1 MGRLKIKICGLSRVE
16 DIECVNKLQPDFIG
30 FVFYPQSKRYVTVAQ
45 ASELKQILSPK
56 IKAVGVFVNSLP
68 EDVAKIANADII
80 DYIQLHGDEDEVY
93 ITKLKALTKKPI
105 IKAVR
110 VKDEETLRSLD
121 AYPVEYLLLDTYQKG
136 VYGGTG
142 QRMEIDLTK
151 VHLEQPYFLAG
162 GLDANNVAV
171 ATQNTQAV
179 AVDVSGGVETDG
191 VKDPAKI
198 AAFIKAVRGDQH
210 D

>member
-56 IKAVGVFVNSLP
+56 IKAVGVFVNSLS

-110 VKDEETLRSLD
+110 VKDEEKLRSLD